1 MAGILLPG
9 SARGST
15 GDIDGVTAGDG
26 LSGGG
31 TSGSVTLNL
40 DLSGLSDVTPAN
52 GDKLATIDSDGAN
65 EQLTTVAS
73 LATLFAGTG
82 LTASSS
88 VIGVDASQAIT
99 ALTGGDLTIYED
111 ANNAD
116 VSLKLGTSATE
127 SLTIEVLNGSSNK
140 TAEEVHFSTAT
151 ASGTANHGKMVFD
164 VDGTDILTIDDS
176 GLTLGSTAFVNTSG
190 VIQVASQTN
199 INAVGTIGTG
209 VWQGTAIA
217 SAYIAGDAIT
227 GAKIADDA
235 IDSEHYTDGS
245 IDTAHLAA
253 DAVTGA
259 KIADDAINSEHY
271 TDGSIDT
278 AHIADN
284 QVTAAKIADIARG
297 SILYG
302 NASAATAELTKGSA
316 NTVLTS
322 DGTDISWAAAGGG
335 GLVEYDIWSLSSD
348 GSDTTEAALD
358 TNLIR
363 WAPSIDSENAFEKIG
378 TGMTKSS
385 GNFTF
390 PSTGKYEVI
399 AQASY
404 SGQSGGNDQVYAKIH
419 HTVNST
425 SATVVRGAAYRQ
437 GSSET
442 SVMAGPVLLDIRD
455 TSDTVQFEIES
466 HDAYGGVVKG
476 NATILYTFIAFKKIG
491 DT

>member
-9 SARGST
+9 SARPGG
-15 GDIDGVTAGDG
+15 GDIEGVTAGDG

-278 AHIADN
+278 AHIADTML
-284 QVTAAKIADIARG
+284 QQLKF
-297 SILYG
+297 
-302 NASAATAELTKGSA
+302 
-316 NTVLTS
+316 
-322 DGTDISWAAAGGG
+322 
-335 GLVEYDIWSLSSD
+335 
-348 GSDTTEAALD
+348 
-358 TNLIR
+358 LI
-363 WAPSIDSENAFEKIG
+363 
-378 TGMTKSS
+378 
-385 GNFTF
+385 
-390 PSTGKYEVI
+390 
-399 AQASY
+399 
-404 SGQSGGNDQVYAKIH
+404 
-419 HTVNST
+419 
-425 SATVVRGAAYRQ
+425 
-437 GSSET
+437 
-442 SVMAGPVLLDIRD
+442 
-455 TSDTVQFEIES
+455 
-466 HDAYGGVVKG
+466 
-476 NATILYTFIAFKKIG
+476 
-491 DT
+491 

>member
-259 KIADDAINSEHY
+259 KIADDAIDSEHY

-284 QVTAAKIADIARG
+284 QVTAAKIFDLARG

-335 GLVEYDIWSLSSD
+335 GLDEYDIWSLSSN

-399 AQASY
+399 AQAAF
-404 SGQSGGNDQVYAKIH
+404 SGQSGGNDQVYCIIH

-425 SATVVRGAAYRQ
+425 KEQVAIGASYRQ
-437 GSSET
+437 GSSQT
-442 SVMAGPVLLDIRD
+442 TAMAGPALLDIRD
-455 TSDTVQFEIES
+455 TADTVQLQIDS
-466 HDAYGGVVKG
+466 HDAYGGVVNG
-476 NATILYTFIAFKKIG
+476 HATLLYTFIAFKKIG

>member
-1 MAGILLPG
+1 ML
-9 SARGST
+9 
-15 GDIDGVTAGDG
+15 
-26 LSGGG
+26 
-31 TSGSVTLNL
+31 
-40 DLSGLSDVTPAN
+40 
-52 GDKLATIDSDGAN
+52 
-65 EQLTTVAS
+65 
-73 LATLFAGTG
+73 
-82 LTASSS
+82 
-88 VIGVDASQAIT
+88 
-99 ALTGGDLTIYED
+99 
-111 ANNAD
+111 NNAD

-245 IDTAHLAA
+245 IDTAHLA
-253 DAVTGA
+253 
-259 KIADDAINSEHY
+259 

-284 QVTAAKIADIARG
+284 QVTAAKIFDLARG

-335 GLVEYDIWSLSSD
+335 GGLDEYDIWSLSSN

-399 AQASY
+399 AQAAF
-404 SGQSGGNDQVYAKIH
+404 SGQSGGNDQVYCIIH

-425 SATVVRGAAYRQ
+425 KEQVAIGASYRQ
-437 GSSET
+437 GSSQT
-442 SVMAGPVLLDIRD
+442 TAMAGPALLDIRD
-455 TSDTVQFEIES
+455 TADTVQLQIDS
-466 HDAYGGVVKG
+466 HDAYGGVVNG
-476 NATILYTFIAFKKIG
+476 HATLLYTFIAFKKIG